1 MTRGSLEFRFLFNLF
16 AQYKLLRDE
25 EEGSEDAA
33 SRNGENSSLS
43 GFN

>member
-16 AQYKLLRDE
+16 AQNKLLREEE

-33 SRNGENSSLS
+33 SRCGENSS
-43 GFN
+43 